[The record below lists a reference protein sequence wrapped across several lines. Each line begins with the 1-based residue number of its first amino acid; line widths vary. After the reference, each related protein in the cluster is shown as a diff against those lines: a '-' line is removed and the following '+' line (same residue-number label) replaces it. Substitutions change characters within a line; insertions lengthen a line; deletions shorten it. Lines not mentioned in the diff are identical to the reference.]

1 MTNRRRRYEPDWP
14 ETFAP
19 RRKRLSRWML
29 IAAIGLLVSVFA
41 STRINRG
48 TPTVANAT
56 PSATSAA
63 TPTSTP
69 GVVGSEVLEQ
79 RANGWY
85 VTNANAWPLVT
96 VEHIVDGDTLDVR
109 AAGVTLRVRV
119 FGIDTPERG
128 EPCYTD
134 ATKRLESL
142 AGREVRLIPDQRL
155 QDRNGRELRYVLA
168 PDGRSLDATL
178 VDEGYAKAWR
188 DDGALRDR
196 LVQIEMSATAAKRG
210 CLWSVTR

>member
-1 MTNRRRRYEPDWP
+1 MTNKRRRYEPDWP
-14 ETFAP
+14 ATLAP
-19 RRKRLSRWML
+19 QRKRLSRWML

-41 STRINRG
+41 TRLNRG
-48 TPTVANAT
+48 APTVANAT
-56 PSATSAA
+56 PTATSTAA
-63 TPTSTP
+63 TPASTP
-69 GVVGSEVLEQ
+69 GGVGSEKLEQ
-79 RANGWY
+79 RADGWY
-85 VTNANAWPLVT
+85 VANASAWPLVT

-128 EPCYTD
+128 ESCYTD
-134 ATKRLESL
+134 ATKRLEAL
-142 AGREVRLIPDQRL
+142 AGREVRLIPDKRL

-188 DDGALRDR
+188 DDGALRDP
-196 LVQIEMSATAAKRG
+196 LVQIEMSASAAKRG
-210 CLWSVTR
+210 CLWSAK